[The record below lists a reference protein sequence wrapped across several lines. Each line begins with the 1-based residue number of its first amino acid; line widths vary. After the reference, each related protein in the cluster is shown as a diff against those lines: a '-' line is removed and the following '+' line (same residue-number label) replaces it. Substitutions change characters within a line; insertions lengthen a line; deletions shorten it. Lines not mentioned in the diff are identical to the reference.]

1 MNFSLRTRIILVGV
15 PTKNP
20 DSFSNVRCADI
31 SRPEHAPFRI
41 EPDLGQRSKNSIQ
54 PPSNER
60 WAVFHEAVARS
71 NFAKDAMHVPP
82 EAASLSVDA
91 GSTACGANVL
101 AGESAGNNVDA
112 SSPFGA
118 IKLRDVIVNLHVGR

>member
-1 MNFSLRTRIILVGV
+1 LLERGVGNIIGGV

-31 SRPEHAPFRI
+31 SRPEHAPFCI
-41 EPDLGQRSKNSIQ
+41 EPDLGQRSENSIQ

-60 WAVFHEAVARS
+60 CAVLHEAEAWSNVAK
-71 NFAKDAMHVPP
+71 NAMHVPP

-91 GSTACGANVL
+91 CTAACGANVL
-101 AGESAGNNVDA
+101 AGESAGNDVDA
-112 SSPFGA
+112 SLPFGA